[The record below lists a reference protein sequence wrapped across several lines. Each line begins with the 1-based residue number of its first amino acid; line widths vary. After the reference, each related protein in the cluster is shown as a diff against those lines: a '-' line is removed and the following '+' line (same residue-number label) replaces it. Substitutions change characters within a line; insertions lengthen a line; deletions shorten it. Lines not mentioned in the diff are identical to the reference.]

1 MQTKLLGNTDL
12 EITPIGFGAWAIG
25 GGEWAGG
32 WGSQDDQESIAAINR
47 ALDLG
52 INWIDT
58 APAYGLGRSERV
70 VAQALKGRTERP
82 YVFTKCAIRW
92 KEDRSLYNSLTKES
106 VREEVE
112 NSLQRLETDVLDLV
126 QIHWPDPEPEI
137 EEGWSTLA
145 DLQKEGKIRWIGV
158 SNFNVEQLKRVQA
171 IAPVST
177 LQPPYHLLK
186 PEVQDEILPYC
197 LDQGIGVINY
207 SPMASGLLAGKMTR
221 ERIEN
226 MPEDDW
232 RKNSDEF
239 TEPNLSR
246 NLELVDLL
254 KSIGDRHGRS
264 TGVVA
269 IAWTLHNPAVTGA
282 IVGARRPS
290 QVDEIID
297 AAEFRLSDDEYEQI
311 EAFRKQIAGANQDAA
326 V

>member
-1 MQTKLLGNTDL
+1 MVIDADIGLRLWTDL
-12 EITPIGFGAWAIG
+12 GSRPEVKGILQANSGTDG
-25 GGEWAGG
+25 GSPPQLQA
-32 WGSQDDQESIAAINR
+32 SR
-47 ALDLG
+47 AELR
-52 INWIDT
+52 
-58 APAYGLGRSERV
+58 PAR
-70 VAQALKGRTERP
+70 AQAPGHTAFCLSHSLVCGTWTGRDSRTRPRRHMDRADGHADDIQGVATE
-82 YVFTKCAIRW
+82 
-92 KEDRSLYNSLTKES
+92 
-106 VREEVE
+106 
-112 NSLQRLETDVLDLV
+112 
-126 QIHWPDPEPEI
+126 
-137 EEGWSTLA
+137 
-145 DLQKEGKIRWIGV
+145 KIRWIGV
-158 SNFNVEQLKRVQA
+158 SNFNVEQLKRAQA

-246 NLELVDLL
+246 NMELVDLL
-254 KSIGDRHGRS
+254 RSIGDRHGRS